1 MKKIISLIMILAIVL
16 SIAGC
21 AYQPKA
27 EKGELL
33 NEGEVNKVTLMLM
46 PEMSTY
52 QAKGKDAQALIDC
65 VDELELTTEYTADPN
80 TYDAKAWILTFD
92 YSNGETLQINLFG
105 NKFVRL
111 AGKDWFEI
119 PEELGNKFETA
130 IQNIIK

>member
-1 MKKIISLIMILAIVL
+1 MKKIISLILILTIVL

-33 NEGEVNKVTLMLM
+33 NEGNIEKVELMLM

-52 QAKGKDAQALIDC
+52 TAEGKDAQALIDC
-65 VDELELTTEYTADPN
+65 VEELELTTEYSTDPN
-80 TYDAKAWILTFD
+80 MYDAKAWILTFN
-92 YSNGETLQINLFG
+92 YSNGETLKINLFG